1 MPDTYDYITLL
12 CRLKA
17 AQTRIKEL
25 ESGERYIHLQE
36 LHQKE
41 YMAYERKLRRLTQDL
56 AAAHRETIRVRN
68 YWFQVLEDMQR
79 ELEQAK
85 RKAEQELKKMEKRAL
100 DAEKQRDDALDK
112 AKEIRLQYYETA
124 AELEEERGKNLKL
137 RAQINRDYENSA
149 IPSSKSSNGKR
160 SQTAGKKQ
168 DGNRAVSRGIP
179 ATAEKNRNPHSR
191 SSFFLHRKKSWK
203 TVISKRPAERS

>member
-68 YWFQVLEDMQR
+68 YWFQDISIFGNLNRQ
-79 ELEQAK
+79 
-85 RKAEQELKKMEKRAL
+85 
-100 DAEKQRDDALDK
+100 
-112 AKEIRLQYYETA
+112 KER
-124 AELEEERGKNLKL
+124 
-137 RAQINRDYENSA
+137 
-149 IPSSKSSNGKR
+149 PS
-160 SQTAGKKQ
+160 
-168 DGNRAVSRGIP
+168 
-179 ATAEKNRNPHSR
+179 RN
-191 SSFFLHRKKSWK
+191 
-203 TVISKRPAERS
+203 

>member
-56 AAAHRETIRVRN
+56 AAAHRETIRVIIIGFRYWKICRGNLNRQKERLSRN
-68 YWFQVLEDMQR
+68 
-79 ELEQAK
+79 
-85 RKAEQELKKMEKRAL
+85 
-100 DAEKQRDDALDK
+100 
-112 AKEIRLQYYETA
+112 
-124 AELEEERGKNLKL
+124 
-137 RAQINRDYENSA
+137 
-149 IPSSKSSNGKR
+149 
-160 SQTAGKKQ
+160 
-168 DGNRAVSRGIP
+168 
-179 ATAEKNRNPHSR
+179 
-191 SSFFLHRKKSWK
+191 
-203 TVISKRPAERS
+203 

>member
-68 YWFQVLEDMQR
+68 YWFQVLEDM
-79 ELEQAK
+79 LL
-85 RKAEQELKKMEKRAL
+85 ELKAVQEKA
-100 DAEKQRDDALDK
+100 DW
-112 AKEIRLQYYETA
+112 
-124 AELEEERGKNLKL
+124 KL
-137 RAQINRDYENSA
+137 R
-149 IPSSKSSNGKR
+149 
-160 SQTAGKKQ
+160 
-168 DGNRAVSRGIP
+168 
-179 ATAEKNRNPHSR
+179 
-191 SSFFLHRKKSWK
+191 
-203 TVISKRPAERS
+203 